1 MKRAPATFRGR
12 AWNPISRGYERALL
26 EEERA
31 RDDELRE
38 VERREEERV
47 ERPDVERRDLVLER
61 FLGDGILAP
70 FARASDNPI
79 AIACFRLVT
88 FPPCP
93 DFPLFRV
100 PFLRRRI
107 ALSTDLEADS
117 P

>member
-1 MKRAPATFRGR
+1 VEPT
-12 AWNPISRGYERALL
+12 SRGYERALL
-26 EEERA
+26 EEERD

-38 VERREEERV
+38 VERREDERV
-47 ERPDVERRDLVLER
+47 ERDFPDVERRDVERER
-61 FLGDGILAP
+61 FLGDGTLAP
-70 FARASDNPI
+70 FSRASDNPI

-93 DFPLFRV
+93 DFPRFKV